1 MAAVVRG
8 LNHSLWLLECE
19 PMDPP
24 AGLASPMAALSS
36 ALCAPGTE
44 DFLEVPK
51 PAKLLPDSKTSHVE
65 PLLIYPP
72 SGG

>member
-1 MAAVVRG
+1 
-8 LNHSLWLLECE
+8 
-19 PMDPP
+19 MDPP
-24 AGLASPMAALSS
+24 AGLASPMATLSS